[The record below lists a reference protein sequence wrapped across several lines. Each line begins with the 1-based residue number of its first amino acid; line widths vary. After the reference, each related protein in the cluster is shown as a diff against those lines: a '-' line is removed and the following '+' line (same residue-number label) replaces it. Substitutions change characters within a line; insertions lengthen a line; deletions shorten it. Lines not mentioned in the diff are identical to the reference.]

1 MRVLIDADGC
11 PVVDIAIRAAR
22 KHQTEVVLFCDTS
35 HIFERDGAS
44 TVTLSQGADS
54 ADIALVNN
62 IQPGDIVI
70 TQDYGLAALALA
82 KRALCMDQNGR
93 AYTADNIDGLL
104 MSRHQARK
112 IRNAGRRLKGGP
124 KRTRE
129 ADKRFL
135 EAFEQWLPPTGRN
148 ENK

>member
-11 PVVDIAIRAAR
+11 PVVDIAVRAAR
-22 KHQTEVVLFCDTS
+22 KHHIPVVLFCDTS
-35 HIFERDGAS
+35 HHFDLDGAD

-54 ADIALVNN
+54 ADLALVNN
-62 IQPGDIVI
+62 AQPGDIVI

-82 KRALCMDQNGR
+82 KNALCMDQNGR

-112 IRNAGRRLKGGP
+112 IRNAGGRLKGGP
-124 KRTRE
+124 KRTRDE
-129 ADKRFL
+129 DMRFL
-135 EAFEQWLPPTGRN
+135 AAFEKWLPDNAG
-148 ENK
+148 